1 MKKKRKQK
9 QKKAVNYNRLGLLTI
24 TVVVLLFLGGLYI
37 SSQRLE
43 QRLQMYNIKK
53 ENLDQRIADEK
64 ERTVEIDNLKDYM
77 KTDEYAEEVARERLG
92 LVKPD
97 EIVFQEEKLS
107 GIRRRIAVC
116 RQRRNPFFV
125 SCREL
130 RKNQGHPGI
139 L

>member
-1 MKKKRKQK
+1 M
-9 QKKAVNYNRLGLLTI
+9 NYNRLGLLTI

-43 QRLQMYNIKK
+43 QRLQMYDIKK

-97 EIVFQEEKLS
+97 EIVFQGEKL
-107 GIRRRIAVC
+107 
-116 RQRRNPFFV
+116 
-125 SCREL
+125 L
-130 RKNQGHPGI
+130 HDQG
-139 L
+139 

>member
-1 MKKKRKQK
+1 M
-9 QKKAVNYNRLGLLTI
+9 NYNRLCLLTI

-43 QRLQMYNIKK
+43 QRLQMYDIKK

-97 EIVFQEEKLS
+97 EIVFQEEKL
-107 GIRRRIAVC
+107 
-116 RQRRNPFFV
+116 
-125 SCREL
+125 L
-130 RKNQGHPGI
+130 HDQG
-139 L
+139 

>member
-9 QKKAVNYNRLGLLTI
+9 QKKAENYNRLGLLTI

-43 QRLQMYNIKK
+43 QRLQMYDIKK

-97 EIVFQEEKLS
+97 EIVFQEEKL
-107 GIRRRIAVC
+107 
-116 RQRRNPFFV
+116 
-125 SCREL
+125 L
-130 RKNQGHPGI
+130 HDQG
-139 L
+139 

>member
-1 MKKKRKQK
+1 M
-9 QKKAVNYNRLGLLTI
+9 NYNRLGLLTI

-43 QRLQMYNIKK
+43 QRLQMYDIKK

-77 KTDEYAEEVARERLG
+77 KNDEYAEEVARERLG

-97 EIVFQEEKLS
+97 EIVFQEEKL
-107 GIRRRIAVC
+107 
-116 RQRRNPFFV
+116 
-125 SCREL
+125 L
-130 RKNQGHPGI
+130 HDQG
-139 L
+139 

>member
-43 QRLQMYNIKK
+43 QRLQMYDIKK

-97 EIVFQEEKLS
+97 EIVFQEEKL
-107 GIRRRIAVC
+107 
-116 RQRRNPFFV
+116 
-125 SCREL
+125 L
-130 RKNQGHPGI
+130 HDQG
-139 L
+139 

>member
-43 QRLQMYNIKK
+43 QRLQMYDIKK

-77 KTDEYAEEVARERLG
+77 KTDESAEEVARERLG

-97 EIVFQEEKLS
+97 EIVFQEEKL
-107 GIRRRIAVC
+107 
-116 RQRRNPFFV
+116 
-125 SCREL
+125 L
-130 RKNQGHPGI
+130 HDQG
-139 L
+139 

>member
-1 MKKKRKQK
+1 
-9 QKKAVNYNRLGLLTI
+9 
-24 TVVVLLFLGGLYI
+24 LLFLGGLYI

-43 QRLQMYNIKK
+43 QRLQMYDIKK

-97 EIVFQEEKLS
+97 EIVFQEEKL
-107 GIRRRIAVC
+107 
-116 RQRRNPFFV
+116 
-125 SCREL
+125 L
-130 RKNQGHPGI
+130 HDQG
-139 L
+139 